1 MLDKLS
7 IAQRLC
13 LWAILATLLFFAAV
27 GFGWY
32 ALFHARE
39 TLRVVHEERLVS
51 LQRFEAIEQQLQA
64 SRRLVLLAFQL
75 DPDSGFAS
83 AHVRPLAFYL
93 EQVDAGSQRIE
104 ALWKASLQTAPRDP
118 EEARLREAFTARY
131 ADWARELDE
140 VLAPL
145 RIGSFRLNNMSY
157 FVQTGEPAGEAAS
170 RALAELH
177 DHQTALTAE
186 DYLAAGQ
193 RYDQTVIAY
202 AVLALIGAL
211 AGTLMALS
219 TLRRMKLAFGVAA
232 RVTRAIA
239 DGDLAHPVPL
249 LGRDEFGRLL
259 VDVGQ
264 MRDGLH
270 RLVDEMR
277 HQVEQLGT
285 EARQLSSTA
294 THAASYADAQ
304 AEAVHSMSEA
314 ARELD
319 QSIDRVAAHVDAS
332 LHTSRESFGR
342 SEESERHIRSMAD
355 EMGAVASV
363 VEQTA
368 SHVRELDSLSDQ
380 ISRVV
385 QVILDVA
392 DQTNLLAL
400 NAAIEA
406 ARAGEQ
412 GRGFAVVADEVRKL
426 AERTAQSTAEI
437 TATIGD
443 IQHRTRSVSSGMQA
457 AVDRVRNGAGL
468 AARASES
475 VEGIRA
481 GSSQVIDA
489 VRSIGEVLQEQ
500 SSATREI
507 VRRVHS
513 VSEGTTALSA
523 SAARNAES
531 AAGLDQL
538 AKTLDRLSARFR
550 LG

>member
-1 MLDKLS
+1 MLDKLT
-7 IAQRLC
+7 IAQRLW
-13 LWAILATLLFFAAV
+13 LWATLASLLFFAAV

-39 TLRVVHEERLVS
+39 TLRTVHEERLVA
-51 LQRFEAIEQQLQA
+51 LQRFETIEQQLQA

-75 DPDSGFAS
+75 NPDSGFAS
-83 AHVRPLAFYL
+83 AHVRPLSFYL
-93 EQVDAGSQRIE
+93 EQIDASSRQID
-104 ALWKASLQTAPRDP
+104 ALWENTLQIAPRDP
-118 EEARLREAFTARY
+118 EEARLRDAFAAQY
-131 ADWARELDE
+131 AEWARALEE

-157 FVQTGEPAGEAAS
+157 FVQAGEPAGEAAS
-170 RALAELH
+170 RALADLH
-177 DHQTALTAE
+177 DHQTTLTAE
-186 DYLAAGQ
+186 DYVAAGK
-193 RYDQTVIAY
+193 RYDETVVAY
-202 AVLALIGAL
+202 GVLALIGAL
-211 AGTLMALS
+211 AGTLMAVS

-239 DGDLAHPVPL
+239 DGDLAQPVPE

-259 VDVGQ
+259 VDVGH

-277 HQVEQLGT
+277 HQVKQLGT
-285 EARQLSSTA
+285 EARQMSSTA
-294 THAASYADAQ
+294 TNAAGYADAQ
-304 AEAVHSMSEA
+304 AEAVSSMSEA
-314 ARELD
+314 TRELD
-319 QSIDRVAAHVDAS
+319 QSINRVAAHVDAS
-332 LHTSRESFGR
+332 LRTSRESFGR
-342 SEESERHIRSMAD
+342 SEESEGHIRSMAD
-355 EMGAVASV
+355 EMGAVAASV
-363 VEQTA
+363 ELTA
-368 SHVRELDSLSDQ
+368 SHVRELDTLSDQ

-426 AERTAQSTAEI
+426 AERTAQSTTEI

-443 IQHRTRSVSSGMQA
+443 IQHRTRSVSSGMHA
-457 AVDRVRNGAGL
+457 AVERVRSGAGL

-475 VEGIRA
+475 MEGIRA
-481 GSSQVIDA
+481 GSSQVIEA
-489 VRSIGEVLQEQ
+489 VQSIGQVLQEQ

-513 VSEGTTALSA
+513 VSQGTTALSA

>member
-1 MLDKLS
+1 
-7 IAQRLC
+7 
-13 LWAILATLLFFAAV
+13 
-27 GFGWY
+27 
-32 ALFHARE
+32 
-39 TLRVVHEERLVS
+39 
-51 LQRFEAIEQQLQA
+51 
-64 SRRLVLLAFQL
+64 
-75 DPDSGFAS
+75 
-83 AHVRPLAFYL
+83 
-93 EQVDAGSQRIE
+93 
-104 ALWKASLQTAPRDP
+104 
-118 EEARLREAFTARY
+118 
-131 ADWARELDE
+131 
-140 VLAPL
+140 
-145 RIGSFRLNNMSY
+145 
-157 FVQTGEPAGEAAS
+157 
-170 RALAELH
+170 
-177 DHQTALTAE
+177 
-186 DYLAAGQ
+186 
-193 RYDQTVIAY
+193 
-202 AVLALIGAL
+202 
-211 AGTLMALS
+211 LMAVS

-239 DGDLAHPVPL
+239 DGDLAQPVPE

-259 VDVGQ
+259 VDVGH

-277 HQVEQLGT
+277 HQVKQLGT
-285 EARQLSSTA
+285 EARQMSSTA
-294 THAASYADAQ
+294 TNAAGYADAQ
-304 AEAVHSMSEA
+304 AEAVSSMSEA
-314 ARELD
+314 TRELD
-319 QSIDRVAAHVDAS
+319 QSINRVAAHVDAS
-332 LHTSRESFGR
+332 LRTSRESFGR
-342 SEESERHIRSMAD
+342 SEESEGHIRSMAD
-355 EMGAVASV
+355 EMGAVAASV
-363 VEQTA
+363 ELTA
-368 SHVRELDSLSDQ
+368 SHVRELDTLSDQ

-426 AERTAQSTAEI
+426 AERTAQSTTEI

-443 IQHRTRSVSSGMQA
+443 IQHRTRSVSSGMHA
-457 AVDRVRNGAGL
+457 AVERVRSGAGL

-475 VEGIRA
+475 MEGIRA
-481 GSSQVIDA
+481 GSSQVIEA
-489 VRSIGEVLQEQ
+489 VQSIGQVLQEQ

-513 VSEGTTALSA
+513 VSQGTTALSA